1 MKSSRQPI
9 IPLRFEYFLSCLGI
23 LFFASLWIG
32 QGTKNESL
40 FDKKIIQVLKIPE
53 TCPDEIPNV
62 SPKKKTSNFFLA
74 LTSVN
79 TSSSLG
85 VGTLSLQVFFLF
97 LGWTVSS
104 EPFLYSEEI
113 WLSLPQIHKRVE
125 VCLLT
130 TKYIDSNSQF
140 LLLVQ

>member
-1 MKSSRQPI
+1 MKSSRQSI
-9 IPLRFEYFLSCLGI
+9 ILLRFEYFLNCLGI

-62 SPKKKTSNFFLA
+62 SPKKKTSNYFLA

-85 VGTLSLQVFFLF
+85 VGTLSLQVFSYF
-97 LGWTVSS
+97 
-104 EPFLYSEEI
+104 
-113 WLSLPQIHKRVE
+113 
-125 VCLLT
+125 
-130 TKYIDSNSQF
+130 
-140 LLLVQ
+140 

>member
-62 SPKKKTSNFFLA
+62 SPKKKTNFFLA

-97 LGWTVSS
+97 LGWIVSR